1 MVGGELFREDEFSP
15 LKNSDSAGKDCPST
29 ARQSVYTLHRKY
41 LAQAGA
47 VTQHNNN
54 TVKIFVN
61 MRKYLQECSPGG
73 WGQ

>member
-1 MVGGELFREDEFSP
+1 M
-15 LKNSDSAGKDCPST
+15 KNSDSAGKDCPST

-54 TVKIFVN
+54 TVIFVN
-61 MRKYLQECSPGG
+61 MRKYLQVCSPGG
-73 WGQ
+73 GGQ